1 MNDRAVELLGQYE
14 IEVLRTRKGR
24 GAILCE
30 TSQGSLILKEYAGSQ
45 ERIALQDRLLKQ
57 VAEAGLVQVEMIV
70 PDREGSLYVKD
81 NDGVKYVLK
90 TWQEGR
96 ECGIHDREECVEAVR
111 LLARLHENMTLPSD
125 TPGLPPAFSVEKEYD
140 KRNRELKRVRNYLQ
154 QKKQKSWFELSLRKA
169 LEGFLE
175 QAQAVTEEWKEYAA
189 VLEEDG
195 AETGTEAA
203 RRENV
208 RNGTDVG
215 KKAGSAA
222 GEGTVAFCH
231 GDYQYHNILQGSSG
245 WFLVNFEKYV
255 RDNPVRDLY
264 LLLRKLLE
272 KENWSVSLGAELLEA
287 YEKERR
293 VSAHSR
299 IDLYYRLAYPEK
311 FWKIANFYYNSGK
324 AWIPGKNQEKLERV
338 IEQEKEKQHFLDE
351 VFRDI
356 SHLR

>member
-1 MNDRAVELLGQYE
+1 MNDRAVELLEQYE

-30 TSQGSLILKEYAGSQ
+30 TNRGCLILKEYAGSQ

-57 VAEAGLVQVEMIV
+57 VAEAGLVQAEMIM
-70 PDREGSLYVKD
+70 PDREGALFVKD
-81 NDGVKYVLK
+81 NDGIKYVLK
-90 TWQEGR
+90 TWQDGR
-96 ECGIHDREECVEAVR
+96 ECNIHDRGECVEAVR
-111 LLARLHENMTLPSD
+111 LLARLHENMTLSSD
-125 TPGLPPAFSVEKEYD
+125 MPGLPEAFSAEKDYD

-154 QKKQKSWFELSLRKA
+154 QKKQKSWFELNLRKA
-169 LEGFLE
+169 LDGFLE
-175 QAQAVTEEWKEYAA
+175 QALEVTEEWREYADLPA
-189 VLEEDG
+189 EGGQGTVSVDG
-195 AETGTEAA
+195 TGNDMA
-203 RRENV
+203 
-208 RNGTDVG
+208 VG
-215 KKAGSAA
+215 KNEESTADG
-222 GEGTVAFCH
+222 GTVRFCH

-245 WFLVNFEKYV
+245 WFLVNFEKYQ

-287 YEKERR
+287 YEKERPI
-293 VSAHSR
+293 SAHSR

-324 AWIPGKNQEKLERV
+324 SWIPGKNQEKLEKV
-338 IEQEKEKQHFLDE
+338 MAQEKEKQHFLDE

>member
-1 MNDRAVELLGQYE
+1 MNDRAVELLEQYE

-30 TSQGSLILKEYAGSQ
+30 TSQGSLILKEYVGSQ
-45 ERIALQDRLLKQ
+45 ERIELQDRLLKQ
-57 VAEAGLVQVEMIV
+57 VARADLVQVEQIV
-70 PDREGSLYVKD
+70 PDREGALFVKD

-90 TWQEGR
+90 TWQDGR
-96 ECGIHDREECVEAVR
+96 ECSIHDRGECVEAVR

-125 TPGLPPAFSVEKEYD
+125 TSGLPAAYSAEKEYD

-169 LEGFLE
+169 LDGFLE
-175 QAQAVTEEWKEYAA
+175 EARAVTEEWKEYAGLTA
-189 VLEEDG
+189 EDG
-195 AETGTEAA
+195 AAEA
-203 RRENV
+203 V
-208 RNGTDVG
+208 
-215 KKAGSAA
+215 S
-222 GEGTVAFCH
+222 FCH
-231 GDYQYHNILQGSSG
+231 GDYQYHNILQGSGG
-245 WFLVNFEKYV
+245 WLLVNFEKYV

-287 YEKERR
+287 YEKERP

-324 AWIPGKNQEKLERV
+324 SWIPGKNQEKLERV
-338 IEQEKEKQHFLDE
+338 IAQEQEKQHFLDE

-356 SHLR
+356 SYLR